1 MKPRVPSSSVWGP
14 PRLGLG
20 RVSLCHRA
28 RRQTPCW
35 SRTSRLSDVGNQLA
49 SCART
54 KCYAMTSILT
64 ALSVLA
70 ALVFGAMLVAL
81 LAEALDAYGRRR

>member
-1 MKPRVPSSSVWGP
+1 
-14 PRLGLG
+14 
-20 RVSLCHRA
+20 
-28 RRQTPCW
+28 
-35 SRTSRLSDVGNQLA
+35 
-49 SCART
+49 
-54 KCYAMTSILT
+54 MTSILT